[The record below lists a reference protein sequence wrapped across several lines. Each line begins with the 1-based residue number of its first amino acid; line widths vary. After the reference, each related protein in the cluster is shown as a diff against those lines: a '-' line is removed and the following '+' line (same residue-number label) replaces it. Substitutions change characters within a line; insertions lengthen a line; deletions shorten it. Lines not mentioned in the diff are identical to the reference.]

1 MERINILDPLTA
13 NQIAAGEV
21 VERPVSVVKEL
32 VENSIDAGSTRI
44 QITLL
49 EGGIK
54 RIAVLDNG
62 WGISYEDL
70 SVAIKRHATSKLKT
84 VQDLASLKTLGFRG
98 EALPSM
104 AAVSKMTITSRTKD
118 SPVGYSL
125 QVNGGEKGNVIE
137 VGSPIGTK
145 ITIDDLFYNTPAR
158 KKFLKSPSAEL
169 AVISDLVGR
178 IAMSRP
184 EIAFELIHEKKTVL
198 KTPGNNKLTQ
208 VIFSVYGSEVA
219 RNMKMVKH
227 DSFPTIEGYVSVPLI
242 TRSSRHYYNF
252 FLNGRLVK
260 SQELTEAMEEAYHT
274 RIPLKRYPI
283 AVLFINISPDLFDVN
298 VHPAKLEVKFKDVF
312 PIKEALVESI
322 KSTLNNPFASIP
334 KIRKERFK
342 QEPTLSQQVVFD
354 SPKFEPYKDSNKD
367 SNIATNEDTNAYDT
381 QDIQDSIAV
390 SNDSNDKE
398 EKIVRELSR
407 ENEDQKDK
415 QFTQNISD
423 NQTNRYNPVEQ
434 NAFFSSLKVLGQIGG
449 TYIIASGND
458 GLYIIDQ
465 HAAHE
470 RIRYEKII
478 QCFREQPSASSHLS
492 IPVTIELTSEQTLWL
507 IDNIVQL
514 ADLGFILEHFG
525 NNTFLLRGVPKWH
538 LEGNSQELLLDIL
551 EKLGSGCVTS
561 LREVISEEKLFS
573 LACKSA
579 VKANKFLTD
588 EDINFL
594 LQQLDLAENPYTCP
608 HGRPVIIT
616 ITHEEIK
623 KRFLRT

>member
-21 VERPVSVVKEL
+21 VERPVSVIKEL

-44 QITLL
+44 QITLF

-54 RIAVLDNG
+54 KIIVLDNG
-62 WGISYEDL
+62 WGISSSDL
-70 SVAIKRHATSKLKT
+70 SVAIERHATSKLKT

-98 EALPSM
+98 EALPSI
-104 AAVSKMTITSRTKD
+104 AAVSKMTIASRTKD
-118 SPVGYSL
+118 SPVGYSI
-125 QVNGGEKGNVIE
+125 QVNGGMKGNVIE
-137 VGSPIGTK
+137 IGHPIGTK

-158 KKFLKSPSAEL
+158 KKFLKSPSTEL
-169 AVISDLVGR
+169 ANISDLVGR

-184 EIAFELIHEKKTVL
+184 EIAFELIHEKKTIL
-198 KTPGNNKLTQ
+198 KTPGNNNLTQ
-208 VIFSVYGSEVA
+208 VIFSIYGSEVA

-227 DSFPTIEGYVSVPLI
+227 DSFPAIEGYVSIPLI

-260 SQELTEAMEEAYHT
+260 SQELTDALEEAYHT
-274 RIPLKRYPI
+274 RIPSKRYPI

-298 VHPAKLEVKFKDVF
+298 VHPAKLEVKFKDVL
-312 PIKEALVESI
+312 PIKEALIESI
-322 KSTLNNPFASIP
+322 KSTLNNPVASIP
-334 KIRKERFK
+334 QIKQKPVR
-342 QEPTLSQQVVFD
+342 QEPTLTQQVVFD
-354 SPKFEPYKDSNKD
+354 HAKFEPYKDETS
-367 SNIATNEDTNAYDT
+367 TNEDTNSCYT
-381 QDIQDSIAV
+381 KDIEGIIENISV
-390 SNDSNDKE
+390 KE
-398 EKIVRELSR
+398 HNNIEELSR
-407 ENEDQKDK
+407 IYKDRENNQVSKDNSENQSS
-415 QFTQNISD
+415 QFNHD
-423 NQTNRYNPVEQ
+423 NKNT
-434 NAFFSSLKVLGQIGG
+434 FFSSLKILGQIGG
-449 TYIIASGND
+449 TYIIASGNE

-470 RIRYEKII
+470 RIRYEKITN
-478 QCFREQPSASSHLS
+478 CFREQPSASSHLS
-492 IPVTIELTSEQTLWL
+492 VPVTIELTSEQTLWL

-525 NNTFLLRGVPKWH
+525 NNTFLLRGGPRWH

-551 EKLGSGCVTS
+551 EKLGSGFATS
-561 LREVISEEKLFS
+561 IREVISEEKLFS

-588 EDINFL
+588 KDINFL
-594 LQQLDLAENPYTCP
+594 LQQLDLVENPYTCP
-608 HGRPVIIT
+608 HGRPLIIT